1 MAQAHHRKSNQ
12 SSVVAVSLLGD
23 ALVTYLALSLAYWLR
38 FESFIKNFGVPPE
51 GAYYQ
56 LYVPLLILGTL
67 FLIATFGYLG
77 LYNDKQILHLHRIY
91 SIIFKGCIFWF
102 FAYLG
107 TSLALK
113 FEPKISRIFVTLA
126 LFTSAGLLTLWRISL
141 HKILLQKHFLPSLQK
156 NVAILGINEDA
167 SKLFT
172 AMSLDKN
179 HPYNP
184 VGIIYREDTKDE
196 AKESD
201 LSIPILGSENA
212 LESLVKENAIEILII
227 ATGNLDRK
235 RTLEIA
241 AICERNYVAF
251 KIVPTSFQVFLSGLS
266 LQNISGV
273 PIMGVETLPLDKL
286 GTRAFKRLVDIT
298 GGLVG
303 LILSAPIILTLSILI
318 KRESKG
324 SVFYKQVR
332 TGRNGKTFNIYKLRS
347 MKLDAEESNKA
358 QWAVEDDPR
367 RTRIGAFMRETN
379 LDEIP
384 QFWNILKGE
393 MSLVGPRPERP
404 ELIEDFQYEI
414 QHYQTRHS
422 VKPGLTGWAQIHGLR
437 GNTSLENRIRY
448 DLFYIEN
455 WSIWMD
461 VYIIL
466 MTLVR
471 RKNAY

>member
-1 MAQAHHRKSNQ
+1 MAQAHLRKSNQ
-12 SSVVAVSLLGD
+12 STVVAISIIGD
-23 ALVTYLALSLAYWLR
+23 TLVTYLALSLAYWLR
-38 FESFIKNFGVPPE
+38 FESFIKNYGIPPE

-56 LYVPLLILGTL
+56 LYVPLLLLGTL
-67 FLIATFGYLG
+67 FLIGTFAYLG
-77 LYNDKQILHLHRIY
+77 LYNDKQVLHLHRIY
-91 SIIFKGCIFWF
+91 SVIFKGCIFWF

-141 HKILLQKHFLPSLQK
+141 HKILLQKRFLPSLQK
-156 NVAILGINEDA
+156 NVAILGINDDA
-167 SKLFT
+167 SKLFQ
-172 AMSLDKN
+172 AMSTDKN

-184 VGIIYREDTKDE
+184 VGIIFRSDAEKD
-196 AKESD
+196 AKDIES
-201 LSIPILGSENA
+201 SIPVLGSEKN
-212 LESLVKENAIEILII
+212 LESLIKENAIEILII
-227 ATGNLDRK
+227 ATGNLDRDQ
-235 RTLEIA
+235 TLEIA

-251 KIVPTSFQVFLSGLS
+251 KIVPTSFQVFLSGLN

-273 PIMGVETLPLDKL
+273 PILGVETLPLDKI
-286 GTRAFKRLVDIT
+286 GTRVVKRLVDIA
-298 GGLVG
+298 GALVG
-303 LILSAPIILTLSILI
+303 LILSIPLIAILGILI
-318 KRESKG
+318 KRESSG
-324 SVFYKQVR
+324 PVFYKQVR
-332 TGRNGKTFNIYKLRS
+332 TGKNGKAFGIYKLRS
-347 MKLDAEESNKA
+347 MKLDAEEDNGA

-367 RTRIGAFMRETN
+367 RTKIGAFMRETN

-384 QFWNILKGE
+384 QFWNILRGD

-437 GNTSLENRIRY
+437 GNTSLENRIQY

-455 WSIWMD
+455 WSFWMD
-461 VYIIL
+461 VYIML
-466 MTLVR
+466 MTFLK